1 MFYSVLFLLQEISL
15 DEEKPPDSQEGET
28 DESDG
33 FVKDE
38 VEDSDLLEDIAG
50 AIRIDGNSRPKHK
63 PVGHLSQ

>member
-1 MFYSVLFLLQEISL
+1 MNSALFLLQEIGL
-15 DEEKPPDSQEGET
+15 HEEKPPDSRESET

-38 VEDSDLLEDIAG
+38 VEDSELLEDIAD
-50 AIRIDGNSRPKHK
+50 AIKIDGDSRPKPK